1 MSGEIEVE
9 VVYALRLAQDSTRLR
24 LPLGTT
30 VAQAVARAGL
40 ALRHPEI
47 DLGPGRVAVYG
58 RLVSGDAILR
68 DGDRV
73 EILRP
78 LSADAKELRR
88 GRALRGKT

>member
-47 DLGPGRVAVYG
+47 DLGPGRVAVY
-58 RLVSGDAILR
+58 
-68 DGDRV
+68 
-73 EILRP
+73 
-78 LSADAKELRR
+78 
-88 GRALRGKT
+88 